1 MIPVLTLVFGK
12 KFVMVG
18 HRREGSV
25 LSLRGNDGRA
35 NIQETKEVWRMKRRN
50 AWCLATAALAAWLCA
65 QPVRAEENSKVL
77 AGLDLGAAIPVEKTT
92 DRLDTGGTFSPFAA
106 FMMNDYLGAML
117 QAQVAGFPNDN
128 RPGIRDKDATWALGV
143 HAGPRI
149 AQPLSLGDMN
159 LEAYQTFQ
167 VGVFTGLT
175 GDTPISR
182 TSWGFS
188 TGGGINLALNDALS
202 VGAWARYNQ
211 LDQRVRPRNEV
222 QFVTTGIGL
231 TCILPAR

>member
-1 MIPVLTLVFGK
+1 MKGRRFWTLALVALVAGF
-12 KFVMVG
+12 
-18 HRREGSV
+18 SPA
-25 LSLRGNDGRA
+25 LSHG
-35 NIQETKEVWRMKRRN
+35 
-50 AWCLATAALAAWLCA
+50 
-65 QPVRAEENSKVL
+65 EEKSKVL

-92 DRLDTGGTFSPFAA
+92 DRLETGGTFSPYVAY
-106 FMMNDYLGAML
+106 MMNDYLGVMA
-117 QAQVAGFPNDN
+117 QAQVVGFPNDN
-128 RPGIRDKDATWALGV
+128 RPGIRDKDATWAFGF

-149 AQPLSLGDMN
+149 AEPLALGDLN

-167 VGVFTGLT
+167 VGVFTGLS

-188 TGGGINLALNDALS
+188 TGGGINLLLSDALS

-211 LDQRVRPRNEV
+211 LDQRVNPTNEV

-231 TCILPAR
+231 TYLIPAE

>member
-1 MIPVLTLVFGK
+1 M
-12 KFVMVG
+12 
-18 HRREGSV
+18 R
-25 LSLRGNDGRA
+25 
-35 NIQETKEVWRMKRRN
+35 QRN
-50 AWCLATAALAAWLCA
+50 AWLFVTAALSSWLF
-65 QPVRAEENSKVL
+65 VRSVQAEEASKVL

-92 DRLDTGGTFSPFAA
+92 DRLDTGGTFSPFVAY
-106 FMMNDYLGAML
+106 MMNDYLGLAA
-117 QAQVAGFPNDN
+117 QAQVVGFPNDN

-149 AQPLSLGDMN
+149 AEPFTIGDMN
-159 LEAYQTFQ
+159 MEAYQTFQ
-167 VGVFTGLT
+167 VGVFTGLS

-211 LDQRVRPRNEV
+211 LDQRVNPTNEV

-231 TCILPAR
+231 TYILPAR

>member
-1 MIPVLTLVFGK
+1 M
-12 KFVMVG
+12 
-18 HRREGSV
+18 R
-25 LSLRGNDGRA
+25 
-35 NIQETKEVWRMKRRN
+35 QRN
-50 AWCLATAALAAWLCA
+50 AWLFVTAALASWLFVR
-65 QPVRAEENSKVL
+65 PVQAEEASKVL

-92 DRLDTGGTFSPFAA
+92 DRLDTGGTFSPFVAY
-106 FMMNDYLGAML
+106 MMNDYLGLAA
-117 QAQVAGFPNDN
+117 QAQVVGFPNDN

-149 AQPLSLGDMN
+149 AEPFTIGDMN
-159 LEAYQTFQ
+159 VEAYQTFQ
-167 VGVFTGLT
+167 VGVFTGLS

-188 TGGGINLALNDALS
+188 TGGGINLALNDVLS

-211 LDQRVRPRNEV
+211 LDQRVNPTNEV

-231 TCILPAR
+231 TYILPAR